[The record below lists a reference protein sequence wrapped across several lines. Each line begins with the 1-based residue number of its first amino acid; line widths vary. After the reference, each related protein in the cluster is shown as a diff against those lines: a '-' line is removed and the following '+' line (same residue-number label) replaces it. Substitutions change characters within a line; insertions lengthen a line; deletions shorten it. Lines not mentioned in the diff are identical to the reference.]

1 MCISTNKRKSVNVN
15 ENKSVSERRD
25 ISKIMSIIES
35 GEVCRCTPAIAKR
48 SPMPPGTSQVHTFQ
62 DSLPQTCFFVPQKL
76 RFRCEAHRVPS
87 HLHTIQRAAHL
98 N

>member
-1 MCISTNKRKSVNVN
+1 MNNNVKAGYNKNKSESVNTSKN
-15 ENKSVSERRD
+15 N
-25 ISKIMSIIES
+25 SKIMAIIES

-48 SPMPPGTSQVHTFQ
+48 SPTPPGTSQVHTFQ
-62 DSLPQTCFFVPQKL
+62 DSLPQTCFLVPKKL
-76 RFRCEAHRVPS
+76 RFRREVHGVPS

>member
-1 MCISTNKRKSVNVN
+1 MSISKNMAIY
-15 ENKSVSERRD
+15 ENKKGY
-25 ISKIMSIIES
+25 ISKIMCIGES

-48 SPMPPGTSQVHTFQ
+48 SPTPPGTSQVHTFQ

-76 RFRCEAHRVPS
+76 RFRREEHGVPS
-87 HLHTIQRAAHL
+87 HLHTIQRTAHL

>member
-1 MCISTNKRKSVNVN
+1 M
-15 ENKSVSERRD
+15 D
-25 ISKIMSIIES
+25 ISKNKNENINNSINVSENEGLNKIMAIIES

-62 DSLPQTCFFVPQKL
+62 DSLPQTCFLVPKKL
-76 RFRCEAHRVPS
+76 RFRREAHGVPS